1 MNNLHQLKISFKN
14 FLKFFLGGGKKYG
27 ILLLN
32 RNSYIQKF
40 ETFFLTNFIYQLN
53 LLRRKIKKVPY
64 NKLNLTWSIHQL
76 KTIVYL

>member
-14 FLKFFLGGGKKYG
+14 FLKFFLGGGKKSG

-40 ETFFLTNFIYQLN
+40 ETFFFDKFHIPVKFIEKEN
-53 LLRRKIKKVPY
+53 
-64 NKLNLTWSIHQL
+64 
-76 KTIVYL
+76 